1 MGNSL
6 VDMYPKCGSIEFA
19 WRVFNK
25 DAILECGYL
34 DHHDI
39 WTLHEMGARTQS
51 TRAILTMQQVGVVS
65 LMVASLVSL
74 WAIAWLTCM

>member
-1 MGNSL
+1 
-6 VDMYPKCGSIEFA
+6 
-19 WRVFNK
+19 
-25 DAILECGYL
+25 LECGYL